1 MKVVSLLSA
10 AHTPGMCTTGSS
22 VSLKSA
28 TASTRD
34 PPYACRGEGLVFNCT
49 VKNGASIQWA
59 SEPDISCDNPLS
71 FTTADSDGNHKER
84 GSYQSYL
91 VSVARGL
98 PFSNFTSN
106 LTFTPPES
114 VNNVTV
120 VCGDQLSSYSITKD
134 ESTLSIIGKCCFNST
149 CTCCFHI
156 HT

>member
-59 SEPDISCDNPLS
+59 SEPDISCELPM
-71 FTTADSDGNHKER
+71 TYTAVDDDGEIR
-84 GSYQSYL
+84 AVGSYQSHL
-91 VSVARGL
+91 ISIARN
-98 PFSNFTSN
+98 PPHSNFSSV
-106 LTFTPPES
+106 LRVIPPQF

-120 VCGDQLSSYSITKD
+120 QCGDLLSSCYSTEA
-134 ESTLSIIGKCCFNST
+134 ESTVNFAGK
-149 CTCCFHI
+149 HVL
-156 HT
+156 